1 MGRLILV
8 RHGESEGNRERRFTI
23 TPSVPLTARG
33 REQAR
38 AAGQRI
44 AREFKP
50 GLVIASPYARARE
63 TAEIIAAALSLALE
77 IEPNLFERRFGS
89 LAGESYDVETA
100 ALAFDPIARWAWRPP
115 GGGESFEDVR
125 ARIAPV
131 LSRLARENPDRE
143 VVIVS
148 HGAVML
154 TAWAYLTGV
163 ASGVAVPPNCGI
175 VVVEHDGARFEAPA
189 MVESDDEYD
198 DTRG

>member
-8 RHGESEGNRERRFTI
+8 RHGESEGNRERRFTT
-23 TPSVPLTARG
+23 TPSAPLTARG
-33 REQAR
+33 REQAH
-38 AAGQRI
+38 AAARRI
-44 AREFKP
+44 ARSFQP
-50 GLVIASPYARARE
+50 ALVIASPYARARE
-63 TAEIIAAALSLALE
+63 TAEIIAQAIGLALE

-125 ARIAPV
+125 ARIAPI

-143 VVIVS
+143 LIVVS

-154 TAWAYLTGV
+154 TAWIHLTGV
-163 ASGVAVPPNCGI
+163 TAAAAVPSNCGI
-175 VVVEHDGARFEAPA
+175 VVVEHDGAQFAPPAIVEA
-189 MVESDDEYD
+189 DDQPD
-198 DTRG
+198 

>member
-8 RHGESEGNRERRFTI
+8 RHGESEGNRERRFTT

-33 REQAR
+33 REQAH
-38 AAGQRI
+38 AAARRI
-44 AREFKP
+44 ARRFRPE
-50 GLVIASPYARARE
+50 LVIASPYARARE
-63 TAEIIAAALSLALE
+63 TAAIIAAALGLPLE

-100 ALAFDPIARWAWRPP
+100 ALAFDPVARWAWQPP

-125 ARIAPV
+125 GRIAPV

-143 VVIVS
+143 LVIVS

-154 TAWAYLTGV
+154 TAWIHLTGV
-163 ASGVAVPPNCGI
+163 LVGAEVPSNCGM
-175 VVVEHDGARFEAPA
+175 VLVEHDGARFERPA
-189 MVESDDEYD
+189 IIESGD
-198 DTRG
+198 

>member
-33 REQAR
+33 REQAQV
-38 AAGQRI
+38 AARRI
-44 AREFKP
+44 ARRFEP
-50 GLVIASPYARARE
+50 ALVIASPYARARE
-63 TAEIIAAALSLALE
+63 TAGIIAAALSLPLE

-125 ARIAPV
+125 SRIAPV
-131 LSRLARENPDRE
+131 LNRLARENRDRE
-143 VVIVS
+143 LVIVS
-148 HGAVML
+148 HGAVMM
-154 TAWAYLTGV
+154 TAWIHLAGV
-163 ASGVAVPPNCGI
+163 MAGAGVPSNCGMML
-175 VVVEHDGARFEAPA
+175 VEHDGRRLAAPVI
-189 MVESDDEYD
+189 VESDDRRD
-198 DTRG
+198 

>member
-8 RHGESEGNRERRFTI
+8 RHGESEGNRERRFTV

-38 AAGQRI
+38 VAARRI
-44 AREFKP
+44 ARRFGP
-50 GLVIASPYARARE
+50 AVVIASPYARARE
-63 TAEIIAAALSLALE
+63 TAGIIATALGLPLE

-125 ARIAPV
+125 SRIAPV
-131 LSRLARENPDRE
+131 LNRLARENRDRE
-143 VVIVS
+143 LVVVS

-154 TAWAYLTGV
+154 TAWIHLTGV
-163 ASGVAVPPNCGI
+163 IATAAVPSNCAMML
-175 VVVEHDGARFEAPA
+175 VEHDGARLAAPV
-189 MVESDDEYD
+189 MVESDEQRD
-198 DTRG
+198 